1 MRIFDNEVATE
12 SREVIES
19 YLKSMEYRASGLT
32 FTSLYMWRDIN
43 SISWEE
49 AGGYLC
55 IASDNHLEESG
66 ARPFA
71 FLPLTRTGAYEPESL
86 RQAVL
91 HAKAKFQ
98 DAGHSFFMKLVPFHL
113 LEHLHDAF
121 PGEFIY
127 IPDRD
132 NYDYVYLTAD
142 LAEFKGRDLHK
153 KKNHLNYFR
162 NHFPEYRYDE
172 MTEDDAE
179 EAIAF
184 IKDFNARKGDL
195 APNEKKLLEHE
206 ELAMQDVFRNLSKT
220 GYISGAIRID
230 GRIEAISI
238 GGRLGRSTVVCHIEK
253 ANTEFRGLYQA
264 ICSEYCK
271 KLAGRFKYVN
281 REEDMG
287 LQGLRKA
294 KLSLHP
300 VRMVEKFTVM
310 FK

>member
-1 MRIFDNEVATE
+1 MRIFDNEVTAE
-12 SREVIES
+12 SRETIEK
-19 YLKSMEYRASGLT
+19 YLQSMEYRASGLA

-43 SISWEE
+43 AISWEE

-55 IASDNHLEESG
+55 IAGDNHLDEG
-66 ARPFA
+66 DAHPFA
-71 FLPLTRTGAYEPESL
+71 FLPLTKTGVYEPEGL
-86 RQAVL
+86 RRAVL
-91 HAKAKFQ
+91 HAKSKFQ
-98 DAGHSFFMKLVPFHL
+98 DAGYSFFMKLVPFHL
-113 LEHLHDAF
+113 LESLHDAF

-132 NYDYVYLTAD
+132 NYDYVYRTAD
-142 LAEFKGRDLHK
+142 LSEFKGRDLHK
-153 KKNHLNYFR
+153 KKNHLNYFL

-172 MTEDDAE
+172 MTEDDAD

-184 IKDFNARKGDL
+184 IREFNLRKGVL
-195 APNEKKLLEHE
+195 APNEMKLLEHE
-206 ELAMQDVFRNLSKT
+206 ELAMQDVFKNLSKI
-220 GYISGAIRID
+220 GYISGAIRIG
-230 GRIEAISI
+230 GRIEAMSI
-238 GGRLGRSTVVCHIEK
+238 GGRLGRNTVVCHIEK

-271 KLAGRFKYVN
+271 KLACRFKYVN

-300 VRMVEKFTVM
+300 ARMVEKFTVM